1 MVMKGGYKINGI
13 PIMGEEM
20 TTGTVFFV
28 DSVTGSSGNSGLDPL
43 HPLATI
49 DQAINKCTAN
59 KGDKIYVMPNHA
71 ESLGNNATDLVP
83 DIAGISII
91 GLGRGSDMPE
101 ITFASGTSSTINV
114 QAASITF
121 RNLRFIAGI
130 SAVAVGVDV
139 SADHFTIEDCMF
151 DFSTGG
157 FDFVIHLQVD
167 AVDYATIKN
176 NRFIAENATAG
187 ANDGIRLDDCHHVRI
202 EGNYFSG
209 DFARAAIIGEDAA
222 GDSLLILHNYIH
234 NDDAAA
240 ASNGIDLN
248 IGFTGM
254 IVENTIFSL
263 YNTNCATLID
273 PGNCGMSQNWTVNA
287 EDQYAINTAV
297 GAAST

>member
-1 MVMKGGYKINGI
+1 MKGGYKINGI
-13 PIMGEEM
+13 PVMGEKM

-28 DSVTGSSGNSGLDPL
+28 DSVTGLSGNSGLDPL

-59 KGDKIYVMPNHA
+59 KGDVIYCMPNHA
-71 ESLGNNATDLVP
+71 ETLGDNATSLVP
-83 DIAGISII
+83 DIAGISVI
-91 GLGRGSDMPE
+91 GLGHGSDMPE
-101 ITFASGTSSTINV
+101 LTFSGTSSSINI
-114 QAASITF
+114 QAANITF

-139 SADHFTIEDCMF
+139 SADHFLIEDCMF
-151 DFSTGG
+151 DFSTTL

-167 AVDYATIKN
+167 AVDYATIRN

-187 ANDGIRLDDCHHVRI
+187 SNEGIRLDDTHHTKI
-202 EGNYFSG
+202 IGNYFSG
-209 DFARAAIIGEDAA
+209 DFARAAIIGEDAI
-222 GDSLLILHNYIH
+222 GNSLLIEGNYIH
-234 NDDAAA
+234 NDDTAA

-254 IVENTIFSL
+254 IVNNTIFSL
-263 YNTNCATLID
+263 YNTACATLID

-287 EDQYAINTAV
+287 EDQYAISTAV